1 MCSVCARHKEN
12 LCLDVNHRTLCI
24 FDNFIVQRTVTD
36 GILQLLEDNNVC
48 LCQQTVQGSSNQWDL
63 SVNKSVKN
71 LVKAQLQEWYAAEV
85 LKIYDPSV
93 TEIRPVKFPMSQ
105 MKSLGAQW
113 IQRMCD
119 HLLAHP
125 DIIRNGFKAAGIVD
139 CFCK

>member
-12 LCLDVNHRTLCI
+12 LCLDVNHSI
-24 FDNFIVQRTVTD
+24 FDNFIVQRTD

-85 LKIYDPSV
+85 LKTYGPSV
-93 TEIRPVKFPMSQ
+93 TEIKPVKFPMSQ

-113 IQRMCD
+113 I
-119 HLLAHP
+119 
-125 DIIRNGFKAAGIVD
+125 
-139 CFCK
+139 